1 MNKEKIKN
9 LLVQVVECLNE
20 DNNLEETVHM
30 EEYYK
35 ESEYEGVCECSAEE
49 ENVILKSKIEQ
60 LELENNEL
68 KNKEKE
74 YQFRIEKLQQKLLR
88 LIEE

>member
-35 ESEYEGVCECSAEE
+35 ESEYEEVCECSAEE

-60 LELENNEL
+60 LEAENNEL

>member
-20 DNNLEETVHM
+20 DTSVEESVHM
-30 EEYYK
+30 ENNYET
-35 ESEYEGVCECSAEE
+35 SEYEEVCECSAEE
-49 ENVILKSKIEQ
+49 KNVILKSKIEQ